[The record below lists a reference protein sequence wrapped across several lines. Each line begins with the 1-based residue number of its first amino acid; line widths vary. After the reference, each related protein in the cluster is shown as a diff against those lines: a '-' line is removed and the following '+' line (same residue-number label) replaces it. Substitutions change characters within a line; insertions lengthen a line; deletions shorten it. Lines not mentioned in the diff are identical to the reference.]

1 MILGR
6 NTQQW
11 MGLIGA
17 AIAFA
22 QLMVGVLK
30 PEMASTAAI
39 ILGGLGVFAG
49 VAVTFIANTYTTPVA
64 DPMLKEGTMV
74 RVTDQDGVVIGH
86 EPITAPVPEA

>member
-1 MILGR
+1 
-6 NTQQW
+6 
-11 MGLIGA
+11 
-17 AIAFA
+17 
-22 QLMVGVLK
+22 
-30 PEMASTAAI
+30 
-39 ILGGLGVFAG
+39 LGVFAG